1 MLSFLILITGK
12 GQSRVVTKTVPND
25 SFFNFFSPPDPNTFE
40 NKEEDEVDDLTIQL
54 ESDINRAE
62 FIRDRL
68 IPKAVLYFTGDIIDD
83 DEDDDVDM
91 GEDEDETDD
100 SDGGD
105 DYNPQRDVS
114 LIHWIISLLSLN
126 I

>member
-1 MLSFLILITGK
+1 VIS
-12 GQSRVVTKTVPND
+12 VD
-25 SFFNFFSPPDPNTFE
+25 SIQ
-40 NKEEDEVDDLTIQL
+40 EEDEVDDLTIQL